1 MKRYARQCDITKEG
15 MDEGWIWYGGTF
27 YTKYEKD
34 TVQELHKDF
43 DDEWGSKDWS
53 DDKILEYAFEADIIK
68 IFSEVVFGYLHD
80 DIRAPHV
87 DSS

>member
-1 MKRYARQCDITKEG
+1 MKRYARVCDITKEG

-43 DDEWGSKDWS
+43 DDEWGSRDWS
-53 DDKILEYAFEADIIK
+53 DDKILEYAFEADILYWTEWED
-68 IFSEVVFGYLHD
+68 FD
-80 DIRAPHV
+80 DDDCWGPEKTENN
-87 DSS
+87 